1 MTKFFSKNN
10 NFIPSIGLGTWDL
23 RGNAGEDVIGL
34 ALDLGYRH
42 IDTAQMYENE
52 KEVGNAVKNSKISRE
67 NIFITTKIYTLVVKN
82 NEMEDSFEKSL
93 INLQTEYV
101 DLLLIHFPAFTT
113 NLNDM
118 LKILFRIKKSEKA
131 KNVSPPTLSINP

>member
-1 MTKFFSKNN
+1 MSKFFTKNN
-10 NFIPSIGLGTWDL
+10 STIPSIGLGTWDL
-23 RGNAGEDVIGL
+23 RGNSGEDVINL

-82 NEMEDSFEKSL
+82 NEIEDSFEKSL
-93 INLQTEYV
+93 LNLQTEYV
-101 DLLLIHFPAFTT
+101 DLLLIHPHST
-113 NLNDM
+113 NL
-118 LKILFRIKKSEKA
+118 LYFHQYVKKCY
-131 KNVSPPTLSINP
+131 